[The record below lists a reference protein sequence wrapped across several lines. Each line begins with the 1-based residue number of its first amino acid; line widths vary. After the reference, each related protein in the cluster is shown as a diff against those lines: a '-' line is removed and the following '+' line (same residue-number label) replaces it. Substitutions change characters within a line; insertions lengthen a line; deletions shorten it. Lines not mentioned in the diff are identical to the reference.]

1 MQQAGLGVINV
12 PEHTRHP
19 VRAIAIRVAIAL
31 GVISVATVVV
41 YVDRDAYSHSLEA
54 PLTLLDCLYYVTVS
68 LSTTGYGDIA
78 PMTPGA
84 RAVNVFVITPLRVLF
99 LVVLIGT
106 TLEVL
111 TERSRRAWRIQR
123 WRRHLHDHHVI
134 VGFGTKGRS
143 AARALI
149 DAGVDTAS
157 IVVVDSDPNALDA
170 AESVGVV
177 AVRGDA
183 TRREV
188 LRLAEVD
195 AARAVLIAV
204 HSDATAVLITLTAR
218 QLSTGAKIAG
228 VVRDAQNVS
237 LLRRSGADTVVVSAA
252 TAGRLMGIATRTP
265 HVVEVVEDLLTPG
278 TGRSM
283 VEKPI
288 GR

>member
-1 MQQAGLGVINV
+1 MQQTGLGVINV
-12 PEHTRHP
+12 PERAQNP
-19 VRAIAIRVAIAL
+19 VRAIGIRVAIAV
-31 GVISVATVVV
+31 GVISIATAVV
-41 YVDRDAYSHSLEA
+41 YVDRDAYSHALDA

-84 RAVNVFVITPLRVLF
+84 RVVNVLVVTPLRVLF

-123 WRRHLHDHHVI
+123 WRHNLRDHHVI

-157 IVVVDSDPNALDA
+157 LVVVDSDPNALDA
-170 AESVGVV
+170 AESLNLV

-183 TRREV
+183 TRSEV
-188 LRLAEVD
+188 LKLAEAG
-195 AARAVLIAV
+195 AARAILIAV

-218 QLSTGAKIAG
+218 QLSPGANIAG

-265 HVVEVVEDLLTPG
+265 HVVEVVDDLLTPG
-278 TGRSM
+278 TRLSM
-283 VEKPI
+283 VERPED
-288 GR
+288 R